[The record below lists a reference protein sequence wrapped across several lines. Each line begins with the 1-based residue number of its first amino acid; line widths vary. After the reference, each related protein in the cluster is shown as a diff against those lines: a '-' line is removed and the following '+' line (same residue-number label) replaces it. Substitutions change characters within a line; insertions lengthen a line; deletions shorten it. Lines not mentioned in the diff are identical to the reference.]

1 MCSVVC
7 VNLLGGVVVDCRL
20 RFPHVLQSRE
30 RPQRTERSAWETHV
44 ARGKSFFFY
53 KTPRAYIRTTLWY
66 IPQRTAHDAG
76 DSNSLKDFLP
86 LSLTRTKCG
95 VRTLGTLYKILNC
108 ENYSQSIHVYTL
120 YVHVYSDISALRG
133 IFNIP
138 VIIFKFSS

>member
-1 MCSVVC
+1 M
-7 VNLLGGVVVDCRL
+7 LLLIAGCAFLTYFSPESALNAQNALHEKHTLPGVSHFSFTKLPV
-20 RFPHVLQSRE
+20 HTYVLPS
-30 RPQRTERSAWETHV
+30 
-44 ARGKSFFFY
+44 G
-53 KTPRAYIRTTLWY
+53 